1 MEEIKRL
8 TNSRK
13 GYRIHLKKLLAK
25 AADIIKRQRDKSTEL
40 SDLPSLT
47 DMRHLR
53 DQLRRKDELI
63 STLDAE
69 ILKHIKDEEE
79 IATEVCEAEDI
90 KESIATSIAHI
101 EQIIATHVATTVGES
116 IPITAHP
123 HIMSQSRASTEPTS
137 VATESTADHTVE
149 HTPPTNVEKPPPPS
163 DAPPSIS
170 HGAPPSLVSA
180 SHDITRLPK
189 LSIQMFSGDTLQ
201 WQSFWDCFEAAV
213 HRNRSITGVQKL
225 SYLRAQLQG
234 NALRVIAGLPLIND
248 NYDHSVTLLKERY
261 GEPHKLIDAHM
272 QALIELKCR
281 SNTLSA
287 LQVFY
292 DSVEGHIRSLQSL
305 GTPQEHYGSMLVPTI
320 LRKLPAD
327 VRRNLARSHD
337 SEQWTLKELQRCIL
351 QEVRILEMGMDYSPN
366 QSNAHTPTGAFV
378 GKLERKQSQK
388 SSNAQITKKCTFC
401 KSNSHPTSKCDIIK
415 DSQQRIEVVKTENLC
430 FNCLGHHKVSQ
441 CTSKYRCKVCRRKH
455 HTSLCDV
462 NASTK
467 PQSQPER
474 DSATATTTTTAET
487 KTSFLIPVSSDS
499 THNLTSPTG
508 TKCLLKTA
516 IADVR
521 AGPHRYK

>member
-1 MEEIKRL
+1 
-8 TNSRK
+8 
-13 GYRIHLKKLLAK
+13 
-25 AADIIKRQRDKSTEL
+25 
-40 SDLPSLT
+40 
-47 DMRHLR
+47 
-53 DQLRRKDELI
+53 
-63 STLDAE
+63 
-69 ILKHIKDEEE
+69 
-79 IATEVCEAEDI
+79 
-90 KESIATSIAHI
+90 
-101 EQIIATHVATTVGES
+101 
-116 IPITAHP
+116 
-123 HIMSQSRASTEPTS
+123 
-137 VATESTADHTVE
+137 
-149 HTPPTNVEKPPPPS
+149 
-163 DAPPSIS
+163 
-170 HGAPPSLVSA
+170 
-180 SHDITRLPK
+180 
-189 LSIQMFSGDTLQ
+189 MFSGDTLQ

-213 HRNRSITGVQKL
+213 HHNRSITGVQKL
-225 SYLRAQLQG
+225 SYLRTQLQG

-272 QALIELKCR
+272 QALIELKCP

-327 VRRNLARSHD
+327 VRRNLTRSHG

-378 GKLERKQSQK
+378 AKLERQQSQK
-388 SSNAQITKKCTFC
+388 PSNAQITKKCTFC

-467 PQSQPER
+467 PQSQPEM

-499 THNLTSPTG
+499 THNLTSPIG
-508 TKCLLKTA
+508 TKCLLN
-516 IADVR
+516 R
-521 AGPHRYK
+521 AGRYWSFASRYIVQKYITILLFIAVIKDDCYIRVADCFIRVSRS